1 MSAATPFQPAEDD
14 GVRRA
19 QPPEDRRIAA
29 GSLRAQRDRER
40 AGVEALALRVS
51 ALRERLRAGRR

>member
-1 MSAATPFQPAEDD
+1 MSPATPFQPAEDN
-14 GVRRA
+14 GVRRRET
-19 QPPEDRRIAA
+19 PEDRRIAA
-29 GSLRAQRDRER
+29 ESLRAQRERER